1 MSPHAERLPTCSEVV
16 ELVSDYLEGA
26 MPPQLRGKVEQH
38 LSWCRGCRD
47 YLEQMRETIR
57 LAGRLGEDSIP
68 PEIRDELVL
77 AFRNWRR

>member
-1 MSPHAERLPTCSEVV
+1 MSPPAERLPTCREVV

-26 MPPQLRGKVEQH
+26 LPPVLRNKVEQH

-57 LAGRLGEDSIP
+57 LTGRLGEESIP
-68 PEIRDELVL
+68 PDIRDELVV
-77 AFRNWRR
+77 AFRDWRR